1 METIWVLENVKR
13 NNSFYNELQTLL
25 LVSSI
30 TLWKKYHPTHKT
42 IFYCD
47 DLTTSFLSKLDIFY
61 IWDEIRPLS
70 YPEKINREIFW
81 SSPKTKIISE
91 TETPLL
97 VIDHDFLIFK
107 NIDNL
112 LNNELIYSY
121 NELSKNWYP
130 NKNDTYNKK
139 LTTPIKFI
147 NNLAANVSL
156 FYLPDP
162 NFARKYGLQTLKNH
176 EEFTAMNFRDLNT
189 NYMIFSEQFMLKQWL
204 EEYEIPHKSLS
215 KNLWN
220 CNTLSYNNDEIEN
233 GIWNKEESILYYK
246 HYGVEESRI
255 REGIEGYS
263 YKDTI
268 DFLYRCIKS
277 SKLIDIDKLKNK
289 INECY
294 SR

>member
-42 IFYCD
+42 VFYCD
-47 DLTTSFLSKLDIFY
+47 DLTNNFLSKLDIFY
-61 IWDEIRPLS
+61 LWDEIRLLS

-91 TETPLL
+91 TEIPLL
-97 VIDHDFLIFK
+97 VIDHDFLIFR

-121 NELSKNWYP
+121 NEISKNWYP
-130 NKNDTYNKK
+130 SKNDTYNKK

-147 NNLAANVSL
+147 NDLAANVSL
-156 FYLPDP
+156 FYLPYP
-162 NFARKYGLQTLKNH
+162 EFAQKYGKQTLKNH

-204 EEYEIPHKSLS
+204 EEYNILHKSLS

-220 CNTLSYNNDEIEN
+220 CNTLSFTNDQIEN

-255 REGIEGYS
+255 REGAEGYS
-263 YKDTI
+263 YNDAI
-268 DFLYRCIKS
+268 NFLYRCIKS
-277 SKLIDIDKLKNK
+277 SKLVDIDKLKSK